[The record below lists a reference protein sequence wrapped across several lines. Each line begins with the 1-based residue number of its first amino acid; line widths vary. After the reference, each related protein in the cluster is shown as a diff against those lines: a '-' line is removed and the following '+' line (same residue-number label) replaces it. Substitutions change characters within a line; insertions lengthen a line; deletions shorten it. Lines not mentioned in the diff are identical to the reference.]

1 MTDLA
6 SAIAA
11 AGGIPSA
18 FSKDDP
24 VGTSIT
30 GRIESAELRQVTSF
44 ETQEP
49 ETWADGSPKQQVVIT
64 LTTDLQDGPDDDGRR
79 RVYVKWWGDQ
89 KKALVAAIKN
99 SGDNDLHPGGTFTA
113 TFSGLGEVKTRG
125 FNAPKLY
132 TYQYVKPPT
141 GLAQAVAAAP
151 AATAP
156 AQQQA
161 GEPWGPPA
169 AAPDAGIQAKVAQ
182 MRTLGLADSAIAA
195 ALGVD
200 PSAVAETP
208 F

>member
-18 FSKDDP
+18 FQKDDT
-24 VGTSIT
+24 VGKSVT

-64 LTTDLQDGPDDDGRR
+64 ILTDLAEGPDDDGRR

-99 SGDNDLHPGGTFTA
+99 SGDSDLHPGGTFTA

-132 TYQYVKPPT
+132 TYSYVKPPT
-141 GLAQAVAAAP
+141 GLAQAVAATPAP
-151 AATAP
+151 AAAP
-156 AQQQA
+156 AAPVQQ
-161 GEPWGPPA
+161 EVWGPPA
-169 AAPDAGIQAKVAQ
+169 PSADIQAKVTQ
-182 MRTLGLADSAIAA
+182 MRNLGLADAAIAA
-195 ALGVD
+195 ALGV
-200 PSAVAETP
+200 PLEQLVEVP